1 MKKRGEDSFSI
12 GDVLKDFVDSN
23 KLQQG
28 LNKVAVQDVWAEVM
42 GPAIVNY
49 THSIKLDRE
58 TLYIELTSSVLREEL
73 SYGRDKIISNLN
85 AGLKKELIKK
95 LVLR

>member
-23 KLQQG
+23 KLQTG
-28 LNKVAVQDVWAEVM
+28 LDKVAVQDVWADVM

-49 THSIKLDRE
+49 TRSIKLDRD

-73 SYGRDKIISNLN
+73 SYGREKIINNLN
-85 AGLKKELIKK
+85 EALKKDLVKK
-95 LVLR
+95 LILR